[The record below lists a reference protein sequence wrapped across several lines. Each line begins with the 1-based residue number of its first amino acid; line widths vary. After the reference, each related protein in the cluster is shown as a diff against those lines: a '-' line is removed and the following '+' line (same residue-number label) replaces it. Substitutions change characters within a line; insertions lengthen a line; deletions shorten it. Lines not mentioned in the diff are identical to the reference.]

1 MPLYRLTVM
10 EHKPIN
16 MKKLFTL
23 TLLFIL
29 LTSHELFLKSDS
41 YFLKSY
47 ELSELYLY
55 NGTFDESEN
64 TITRDRIIN
73 AQVLGPDY
81 EFYPKENDYYDK
93 NNVTYLRFTSGSP
106 GTYVAGI
113 STLPKEIELGAS
125 EFTEYL
131 EHEGLWSTIE
141 DRKALKISDQPA
153 LEKYSKHV
161 KAIIQV
167 ESKKTSDYATILGYP
182 IEFIP
187 LSNPYELSVGDSM
200 SVMLLFMS
208 VPLSNQVIHISSRTG
223 KEVKDVEEK
232 ETRTDA
238 NGEFSFKIEEMGKW
252 YVASIHMQV
261 SEEEGI
267 DYESNWATLTFE
279 VK

>member
-1 MPLYRLTVM
+1 
-10 EHKPIN
+10 

-23 TLLFIL
+23 SLLFIL

-41 YFLKSY
+41 YFIKSN

-55 NGTFDESEN
+55 NGTFDKSEN
-64 TITRDRIIN
+64 TITRDRIIK
-73 AQVLGPDY
+73 AQILGPDY
-81 EFYPKENDYYDK
+81 KFYPETNDYYDK
-93 NNVTYLRFTSGSP
+93 DNVTYLKFISGGP

-113 STLPKEIELGAS
+113 STLPREIQLNAS
-125 EFTEYL
+125 EFKDYL
-131 EHEGLWSTIE
+131 EHEGLWKTIE
-141 DRKALKISDQPA
+141 DRKTKQISDQPA

-167 ESKKTSDYATILGYP
+167 EGKRTSDYETVLGYP

-200 SVMLLFMS
+200 SVKLLFMS
-208 VPLSNQVIHISSRTG
+208 VPLSNQIVHISSRTD
-223 KEVKDVEEK
+223 KEVKDVKEK
-232 ETRTDA
+232 ETKTDA
-238 NGEFSFKIEEMGKW
+238 NGEITFMIEEKGKW
-252 YVASIHMQV
+252 YVASIHMQE

>member
-1 MPLYRLTVM
+1 
-10 EHKPIN
+10 
-16 MKKLFTL
+16 MKKLIL
-23 TLLFIL
+23 LALLFVL

-47 ELSELYLY
+47 ETSELYLY
-55 NGTFDESEN
+55 NGTFDKSEN
-64 TITRDRIIN
+64 TIARDRIIN

-81 EFYPKENDYYDK
+81 EFYPKKEDYYDK
-93 NNVTYLRFTSGSP
+93 NKVTYLRMISGGP

-113 STLPKEIELGAS
+113 STLPNEIELSAS
-125 EFTEYL
+125 EFREYL

-141 DRKALKISDQPA
+141 DRKDKEISDEPA

-161 KAIIQV
+161 KAILQV
-167 ESKKTSDYATILGYP
+167 DSERTNDYKIVLGYP

-187 LSNPYELSVGDSM
+187 LSNPYELRFGDSM
-200 SVMLLFMS
+200 SVKLLFKS
-208 VPLSNQVIHISSRTG
+208 VPLANQVIHIGSTTS
-223 KEVKDVEEK
+223 KELKDVEER
-232 ETRTDA
+232 ETRTDE
-238 NGEFSFKIEEMGKW
+238 NGEFSFKIDKKGKY

-261 SEEEGI
+261 SAEEGI